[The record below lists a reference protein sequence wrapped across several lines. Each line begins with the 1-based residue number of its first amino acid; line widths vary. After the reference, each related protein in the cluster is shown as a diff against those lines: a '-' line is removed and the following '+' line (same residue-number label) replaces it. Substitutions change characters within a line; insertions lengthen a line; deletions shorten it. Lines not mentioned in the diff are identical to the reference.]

1 MVMLQILPGL
11 LGAYD
16 MIHCWNPY
24 QPAIKGWFCSS
35 RSSALPMISREVGEN
50 EQVESL
56 KMKLEQVRGSSE
68 IHPLGLRDELS
79 AA

>member
-1 MVMLQILPGL
+1 
-11 LGAYD
+11 

-68 IHPLGLRDELS
+68 IHPLGVRDELS